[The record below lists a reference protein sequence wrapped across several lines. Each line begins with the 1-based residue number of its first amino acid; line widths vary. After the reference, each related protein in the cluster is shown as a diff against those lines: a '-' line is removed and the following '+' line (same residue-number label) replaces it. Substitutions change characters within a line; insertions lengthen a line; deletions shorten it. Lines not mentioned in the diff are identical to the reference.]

1 MPDRGGGE
9 RTAAQT
15 REVAGTSASSAMATG
30 LRTMERGAVGLARM
44 ALATSTRGTARPL
57 SVADAGAARAVVVV
71 GAALLLSKVV
81 CWVAMSARGSRLPEG
96 WARAFALRD
105 EAAMVAILIGCLWL
119 TSGVRWR
126 HATLPIV
133 LAAHATA
140 MVSLVLAAA
149 CVLRG
154 ALLRWEL
161 LAFVQW
167 RQLGESI
174 TSVLAGTP
182 GIALAAGL
190 VTYVLAA
197 TKIPVSRIGGRGRMG
212 ALAVICALYGMAG
225 TLAPPSPGARELTW
239 APLITF
245 LRPAPLSTVW
255 GSSAFVAPAC
265 PVDLEGARMARY
277 EPVLTAARSKGP
289 LNVLVFFWESVRA
302 QNLSLYGYKRP
313 TTPFLDSA
321 ASRSLVFDGLYA
333 HDPRTIRALTSF
345 LLGVYP
351 ETTWEAVSW
360 HHPDV
365 AGPDLAGRFRH
376 AGWATALVYNSSL
389 KFDNQ
394 GPFLRHRG
402 FDTILAPEEGATPDD
417 RTIVRQFASFLD
429 GLTPSSKPFFGVLWG
444 IWSHHPYRLP
454 EGEPRPFGEESA
466 LDRYDNAI
474 AANDRLTR
482 EVMVLLAARNLQDR
496 TVVVVMGDHG
506 EAFGEH
512 HGDAGGHG
520 NYLYEESLRVPLVF
534 LHPTLFEG
542 LPRDGRLFQTKD
554 LGASL
559 LDLAGLPPTLGQS
572 RSVFRSYQR
581 HPVFFNNRFGHH
593 WVGVRDGDWKLVVD
607 RDDESGATR
616 SLFALDQDPSERVN
630 LIQQEPA
637 RASALEVQL
646 RQWYLWNEQQASQR
660 MPVR

>member
-1 MPDRGGGE
+1 MPDR
-9 RTAAQT
+9 
-15 REVAGTSASSAMATG
+15 
-30 LRTMERGAVGLARM
+30 RGAADSRDPSSGLPAALRVLERPAADRVRT
-44 ALATSTRGTARPL
+44 ALATPARNTTL
-57 SVADAGAARAVVVV
+57 SAADARAARAVVVV
-71 GAALLLSKVV
+71 AAALLLSKVF
-81 CWVAMSARGSRLPEG
+81 CWAAMAARGNRLPAG
-96 WARAFALRD
+96 WTRVFAAGD
-105 EAAMVAILIGCLWL
+105 EAAMIATVIGCLWVASL
-119 TSGVRWR
+119 VRWR
-126 HATLPIV
+126 HANVPVV

-140 MVSLVLAAA
+140 IVSLVLAAA
-149 CVLRG
+149 CAERG

-161 LAFVQW
+161 LAFVEW
-167 RQLGESI
+167 KQLGASI
-174 TSVLAGTP
+174 ASVLAGAP
-182 GIALAAGL
+182 GIALAVGL
-190 VTYVLAA
+190 FAYVVAA
-197 TKIPVSRIGGRGRMG
+197 TKLPVARLGGRGRKG
-212 ALAVICALYGMAG
+212 ALAVACALYAIAG
-225 TLAPPSPGARELTW
+225 TLVPPGPGARELTW
-239 APLITF
+239 APLVTF
-245 LRPAPLSTVW
+245 LRPAPLATTW

-265 PVDLEGARMARY
+265 PVDLSGSRLARY
-277 EPVLTAARSKGP
+277 EPALAAARSQAP
-289 LNVLVFFWESVRA
+289 LNVIVFFWESVRA
-302 QNLSLYGYKRP
+302 RNLSLYGYKRP
-313 TTPFLDSA
+313 TTPFLDSV

-360 HHPDV
+360 HHPD
-365 AGPDLAGRFRH
+365 APGPDLASRFRD
-376 AGWATALVYNSSL
+376 AGWATLLVYNSSL

-394 GPFLRHRG
+394 GEFLRHRG
-402 FDTILAPEEGATPDD
+402 FDTILAPEEGTTPDD
-417 RTIVRQFASFLD
+417 RTVVPKLASFLD

-444 IWSHHPYRLP
+444 LWSHHPYRLP
-454 EGEPRPFGEESA
+454 EGEPRPFDEDTA

-474 AANDRLTR
+474 VANDRLTR
-482 EVMVLLAARNLQDR
+482 EVVGLLTARSLQDR
-496 TVVVVMGDHG
+496 TVIVVIGDHG

-559 LDLAGLPPTLGQS
+559 LELAGLSPSLAQS

-593 WVGVRDGDWKLVVD
+593 WVGVRDGEWKLVVD

-616 SLFALDQDPSERVN
+616 SLFALNRDPDERVN
-630 LIQQEPA
+630 RVEQEPA

-646 RQWYLWNEQQASQR
+646 RQWYLWNEQQASER
-660 MPVR
+660 MPPVP

>member
-1 MPDRGGGE
+1 MPDR
-9 RTAAQT
+9 
-15 REVAGTSASSAMATG
+15 
-30 LRTMERGAVGLARM
+30 RGAADSTEPSSGVPGALRALERRVADRVRT
-44 ALATSTRGTARPL
+44 ALATPARNATL
-57 SVADAGAARAVVVV
+57 SVADARAARAVVVV
-71 GAALLLSKVV
+71 AAALLLSKVI
-81 CWVAMSARGSRLPEG
+81 CWAAMAARGNRLPSG
-96 WARAFALRD
+96 WTRAFAAGD
-105 EAAMVAILIGCLWL
+105 EAAMIATMIGCLWVASL
-119 TSGVRWR
+119 VRWR
-126 HATLPIV
+126 HANVPVV

-140 MVSLVLAAA
+140 VVSLVLASA
-149 CVLRG
+149 CVVRG

-161 LAFVQW
+161 LAFVEW
-167 RQLGESI
+167 KQLGASI
-174 TSVLAGTP
+174 ASVLAGAP
-182 GIALAAGL
+182 GIALSVGL
-190 VTYVLAA
+190 FAYVVAA
-197 TKIPVSRIGGRGRMG
+197 TKLPVSRIGGRGRKG
-212 ALAVICALYGMAG
+212 ALAVACALYAIAG
-225 TLAPPSPGARELTW
+225 TLLAPGPGPRELTW

-245 LRPAPLSTVW
+245 LRPAPLSTAW

-265 PVDLEGARMARY
+265 PVDLSGPRLGNY
-277 EPVLTAARSKGP
+277 EPVLAAARSQSP

-313 TTPFLDSA
+313 TTPFLESV

-360 HHPDV
+360 HHPN
-365 AGPDLAGRFRH
+365 APGPDLAGRFRD
-376 AGWATALVYNSSL
+376 AGWTTLLVYNSSL

-394 GPFLRHRG
+394 GEFLRHRG

-417 RTIVRQFASFLD
+417 RTIVPKLASFLD
-429 GLTPSSKPFFGVLWG
+429 GLTPSSRPFFGVLWG
-444 IWSHHPYRLP
+444 LWSHHPYRLP
-454 EGEPRPFGEESA
+454 EGEPRPFDEATA

-474 AANDRLTR
+474 VANDRLTR
-482 EVMVLLAARNLQDR
+482 EVVGLLTERNLQDR
-496 TVVVVMGDHG
+496 TVIVVIGDHG

-559 LDLAGLPPTLGQS
+559 LELAGLSPSLAQS

-616 SLFALDQDPSERVN
+616 SLFALDRDADERVN
-630 LIQQEPA
+630 RIQQEPA

-660 MPVR
+660 MPTLP